1 MKNLL
6 INFLIFATIS
16 ITAAATAQESLQ
28 KSPQEPLTA
37 ALTIQVNQP
46 GIKVSP
52 SLYGIFF
59 EEINHAGDGGL
70 YPELIRNRSFEFKTE
85 PEFWT
90 ITASSGKSGNINIEK
105 NDTGSQYNSNI
116 LCVRVLESKNGF
128 AVVNEGYWGIP
139 VIKNDEYRLIVKGK
153 AGNDFNGSLDFV
165 LQSSDGKSK
174 RASVKLENLAK
185 DWKMYELNFR
195 AETDDPKSRLAIV
208 PSSTGTF
215 WLDYVSLKPIK
226 TYKNH
231 GLRIDLMEKLAGL
244 KPAFVRFPGGCW
256 VEGNTMSE
264 ASRWKRTIGQEI
276 DRWTQP
282 NLWGY
287 HSTNGLGYH
296 EYLQMCEDLE
306 ADAMFVINCGM
317 SHKENVPMDKMDEYV
332 QDALDAIE
340 YAKGTADSTWGKIR
354 AKNGHPKPFP
364 LKYIE
369 IGNENGGSAYWERY
383 DYFYTKIREKYTDI
397 QIVANQWG
405 DNVTNVNPVEI
416 LDEHYYNDPSFF
428 VRNAERYDKYERSG
442 KKIYVGEYAVTKG
455 CGKGNLDGAIGE
467 AAFMTGM
474 EKNSDVVILSSYAP
488 LFVNVHDRRWNPD
501 LIVFDGTRSYGIPSY
516 YVQQLFSLHRSD
528 VIVPDSIVSGNNE
541 QKYTGAVGVGSW
553 NTKVEYKN
561 AKVLRNGNTL
571 WEAALDKTPEN
582 AVAKNGD
589 WKFEDGVLR
598 QKSNES
604 DCRYIFGSDSWNDRI
619 FSVKARKTEG
629 NEGFLIL
636 FSAAKDNIAW
646 LNIGGWNNS
655 RTGIELNRQMIGNAH
670 SFTVETN
677 RWYDIRIELKDRN
690 VRCFIDDQFLLER
703 ELPVIKSTPV
713 YVVSGLNEK
722 RDELITKIVNTSSKS
737 YETKITLEGI
747 TEIHS
752 EVKEIVLTSDNG
764 NDENTL
770 DQPQKVLPKE
780 SRFSIDSPNF
790 SRIFPANSLTI
801 LRIKIK

>member
-1 MKNLL
+1 MMKNLL
-6 INFLIFATIS
+6 IIILFFVTIG
-16 ITAAATAQESLQ
+16 IVAAAQELQ
-28 KSPQEPLTA
+28 QETSTA

-46 GIKVSP
+46 EIKVSS

-70 YPELIRNRSFEFKTE
+70 YPELIRNRSFEFKAE

-90 ITASSGKSGNINIEK
+90 ITAQSAQSGTIKIEK
-105 NDTGSQYNSNI
+105 NSTGSQYNSNV
-116 LCVRVLESKNGF
+116 LQVHVLESKSGF

-139 VIKNDEYRLIVKGK
+139 VTKDEEYHLTVKSK
-153 AGNDFNGSLDFV
+153 AENDFNGSLDFV
-165 LQSSDGKSK
+165 IQSSDGKSK
-174 RASVKLENLAK
+174 RASVTLENLAK
-185 DWKMYELNFR
+185 DWKMYEFNFR
-195 AETDDPKSRLAIV
+195 AETDDPNARLAIV

-215 WLDYVSLKPIK
+215 QLDYVSLKPVK

-231 GLRIDLMEKLAGL
+231 GLRIDLMEKLAAL

-256 VEGNTMSE
+256 VEGNTMNE

-296 EYLQMCEDLE
+296 EYLQMCEDLN

-317 SHKENVPMDKMDEYV
+317 SHKDNVPMDKMDEYV

-340 YAKGTADSTWGKIR
+340 YANGAADSTWGKIR
-354 AKNGHPKPFP
+354 AENGHPKPFS

-369 IGNENGGSAYWERY
+369 IGNENGGPVYWERY
-383 DYFYTKIREKYTDI
+383 DYFYTKIREKYKDI
-397 QIVANQWG
+397 QIIANQWRG
-405 DNVTNVNPVEI
+405 NVTNKNPVEI
-416 LDEHYYNDPSFF
+416 FDEHYYNNPTFF
-428 VRNAERYDKYERSG
+428 IRTSNRYDKYERSG
-442 KKIYVGEYAVTKG
+442 SKIYVGEYAVTQG

-488 LFVNVHDRRWNPD
+488 LFVNVRDRRWNPD

-528 VIVPDSIVSGNNE
+528 VIVPNSIVSYKNE

-553 NTKVEYKN
+553 NTKVEYKD
-561 AKVLRNGNTL
+561 AKISLNGNTL
-571 WEAALDKTPEN
+571 LETKLDKTPEN

-598 QKSNES
+598 QKSNAS
-604 DCRYIFGSDSWNDRI
+604 DCRYFFGSNAWNDRT
-619 FSVKARKTEG
+619 FSVKARKIEG
-629 NEGFLIL
+629 TEGFLIL
-636 FSAAKDNIAW
+636 FLAAKDDIAW

-655 RTGIELNRQMIGNAH
+655 RTGIEFNRQMIGEANP
-670 SFTVETN
+670 FTVETN
-677 RWYDIRIELKDRN
+677 RWYDIRIELKGRN
-690 VRCFIDDQFLLER
+690 VRCFIDDQFLFEQ
-703 ELPVIKSTPV
+703 ELPVLNSTPL
-713 YVVSGLNEK
+713 YIVSGLNEK
-722 RDELITKIVNTSSKS
+722 QDELITKIVNTSSKPC
-737 YETKITLEGI
+737 ETTISLEGI
-747 TEIHS
+747 TKIHS
-752 EVKEIVLTSDNG
+752 VAKEVVLTSENG
-764 NDENTL
+764 SDENTL
-770 DQPQKVLPKE
+770 DQPQKVSPRE
-780 SRFSIDSPNF
+780 SEFSIDSPNF